1 MSYLIKKDQKTN
13 TITYMDYDLK
23 GYKFTPKS
31 KKNAKIQ
38 VNEIV
43 VVNKEMI
50 DKILTIKFNSSFKKL
65 MAYVYQYLN
74 DENADASDGVFAL
87 SEIDRLK
94 SIIIN
99 KYKNYISYQKEKMFL
114 ENLAYLENQ
123 IQMKM
128 MIAYNFYQT
137 PEMEEEQTQ
146 GRGR

>member
-31 KKNAKIQ
+31 KK
-38 VNEIV
+38 
-43 VVNKEMI
+43 
-50 DKILTIKFNSSFKKL
+50 
-65 MAYVYQYLN
+65 
-74 DENADASDGVFAL
+74 